1 MNGLPVNC
9 VEQRCVV
16 AVFHVDGTTL
26 NIIRLLPLI
35 SIHSG
40 HIYYSTCHD
49 PIAAFGFVCLNLFH
63 FKKHTDTMFNN
74 HFIPLN
80 VVPSD
85 SDRFTVQ
92 ALETDKSSCCAFGRE
107 LLRENHTS
115 QNTPEELVEFAVRY
129 LNEEKANHR
138 PLPENI
144 YIARINYF
152 YPSFEAEVAQHMKDR
167 WKPFV
172 WRKFK
177 FDLIG
182 AIKLGLKCTFWPF
195 ALMPIYVRTL
205 RGHAKLEDFFAYAF
219 VVTIG
224 LPYIFAPM
232 WKALF
237 S

>member
-1 MNGLPVNC
+1 
-9 VEQRCVV
+9 
-16 AVFHVDGTTL
+16 
-26 NIIRLLPLI
+26 
-35 SIHSG
+35 
-40 HIYYSTCHD
+40 
-49 PIAAFGFVCLNLFH
+49 
-63 FKKHTDTMFNN
+63 MFNK

-80 VVPSD
+80 VVHSD
-85 SDRFTVQ
+85 GDRFTVQ
-92 ALETDKSSCCAFGRE
+92 ALGNGQIE
-107 LLRENHTS
+107 LTAHLDESYYENHTS
-115 QNTPEELVEFAVRY
+115 QNCSRRIVEFAVRY
-129 LNEEKANHR
+129 LNEEKAKYR
-138 PLPENI
+138 PLPENV
-144 YIARINYF
+144 YLARINHF
-152 YPSFEAEVAQHMKDR
+152 YPSFEVEVAQHMKDR

-177 FDLIG
+177 FDLFG

-232 WKALF
+232 WKTLF

>member
-1 MNGLPVNC
+1 MSSDCLLLSQYTFWPHILFNVSQSDCRFWFRLSKPLPF
-9 VEQRCVV
+9 QKLSR
-16 AVFHVDGTTL
+16 
-26 NIIRLLPLI
+26 P
-35 SIHSG
+35 
-40 HIYYSTCHD
+40 
-49 PIAAFGFVCLNLFH
+49 P
-63 FKKHTDTMFNN
+63 MFNK

-80 VVPSD
+80 VVTRTWPFL
-85 SDRFTVQ
+85 RYRHLKRTNR
-92 ALETDKSSCCAFGRE
+92 ANCAFGRE
-107 LLRENHTS
+107 ILRENHTS
-115 QNTPEELVEFAVRY
+115 QNYSRRIVEFAVRY

-144 YIARINYF
+144 HIARINYF

-172 WRKFK
+172 GRKFK
-177 FDLIG
+177 FDLFG

-219 VVTIG
+219 VITIG

-232 WKALF
+232 WKTLF